1 MVFFMVARITTI
13 AFNGVDVQSID
24 VQVQIS
30 NGLPAFTIVGY
41 ILLLLTLCFSTP
53 AEAQNSQT
61 ALDEELSQIYQK
73 HDLKKMEELASAG
86 NVKAQT
92 WLGLMFQ
99 QEANYK
105 EAMKWYSLAG
115 NKGDSWAIG
124 QAAFLH
130 KSGLGTAKS
139 ETEEAKWYKKGA
151 EFGSSTHQMNYAY
164 ALLEGDGVEKNE
176 KEAFRWFSKA
186 ANQNDMNAYYM
197 LAKLH
202 AEGVGGEY
210 DPVKAYAYVRYF
222 LEHGFI
228 DSLDNRDT
236 ESYKIKKSMKKQLS
250 KDQEIAADELL
261 NELNK
266 NGR

>member
-1 MVFFMVARITTI
+1 MVARINTI
-13 AFNGVDVQSID
+13 AFSGVDVQSID

-41 ILLLLTLCFSTP
+41 ILLFLTLFFSYP
-53 AEAQNSQT
+53 AKAQNSQT
-61 ALDEELSQIYQK
+61 VLDKELSQIYQK
-73 HDLKKMEELASAG
+73 RDLKKMEEFASAG
-86 NVKAQT
+86 NIKAQT

-99 QEANYK
+99 HEANYV

-115 NKGDSWAIG
+115 NKGDSWAIS

-130 KSGLGTAKS
+130 KMGLGTAKS
-139 ETEEAKWYKKGA
+139 ATEEAKWYKKGA
-151 EFGSSTHQMNYAY
+151 ELGISTHQMNYAY
-164 ALLEGDGVEKNE
+164 ALLEGDGLEKNE
-176 KEAFRWFSKA
+176 NEAFRWFSKA
-186 ANQNDMNAYYM
+186 ANQNNIDAYYA
-197 LAKLH
+197 LADLCSK
-202 AEGVGGEY
+202 GVGTEY

-236 ESYKIKKSMKKQLS
+236 ESYEIKNNMKKQLS
-250 KDQEIAADELL
+250 KDQKIASDKLL
-261 NELNK
+261 DELNK